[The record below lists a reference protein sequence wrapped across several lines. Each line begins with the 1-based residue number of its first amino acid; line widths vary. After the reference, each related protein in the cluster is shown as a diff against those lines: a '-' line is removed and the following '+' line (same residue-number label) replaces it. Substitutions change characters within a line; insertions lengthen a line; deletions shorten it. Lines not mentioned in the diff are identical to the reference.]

1 MKTDYKILQNVN
13 FPDDIKRL
21 TIEELNILAKELRQ
35 KIIEVVSKNG
45 GHLASNLGVV
55 ELTLAL
61 HYVFSMPYDK
71 IIWDVGHQTYVHKII
86 TGRKNNFETIRRYK
100 GLSGFPKKS
109 ESVYDCFDTGHSST
123 SISAALGMALARD
136 LKGEDYSVI
145 AVIGDGA
152 LTGGLAFEALNNIGH
167 LKTKIIIVLNDN
179 SMSISENVGSL
190 SLYLSKLRTAES
202 YYRLKTNIN
211 RLLDKMD
218 GSGEFIKKLIEKTKL
233 SIKNFIVPGML
244 FEELGLTYLGPI
256 DGHDI
261 GALIE
266 ILRNAKKIDGPV
278 LVHVKTKKGK
288 GYSFAEENPDKFHS
302 IGPFDIDSGETG
314 FNFTS
319 FTDVFSET
327 ICELAESDKRIVAIT
342 AAMAMGTGLLEFS
355 KRYPERFF
363 DVGIA
368 EEHAVTL
375 AAGLAANG
383 MIPVFA
389 VYSTFLQRSYD
400 QIIHDVCLQNLP
412 VVLAID
418 RAGLVG
424 EDGET
429 HHGVFDISYL
439 RHIPNII
446 VMSPKDGD
454 ELKAMLRLAFRLNKP
469 VAIRYPKGRCIY
481 SNKEVNLE
489 FGRAEVVREGKDLLI
504 LTCGRMVYTSIEVAD
519 RLLSMGINAGI
530 INVRFIKPLD
540 ENLILKYI
548 KKIKNIVVIEE
559 NVIQGGLGSSILEL
573 LQHYKLFNIP
583 IKLIG
588 IPDRFITHGKIDDL
602 FRLCRLDS
610 EALTLRIKEFYES
623 LKGVINGVEEGNV

>member
-1 MKTDYKILQNVN
+1 MKADCEILQKIN
-13 FPDDIKRL
+13 FPDDIKKL
-21 TIEELNILAKELRQ
+21 SIDELNTLAKEIRQ
-35 KIIEVVSKNG
+35 KIIKVVSKNG

-71 IIWDVGHQTYVHKII
+71 IIWDVGHQTYVHKIV
-86 TGRKNNFETIRRYK
+86 TGRKDNFDTIRRYK

-109 ESVYDCFDTGHSST
+109 ESIYDCFDTGHSST

-152 LTGGLAFEALNNIGH
+152 LTGGMAFEALNNIGH
-167 LKTKIIIVLNDN
+167 LKTKIIVVLNDN

-202 YYRLKTNIN
+202 YYKFKSNVNKI
-211 RLLDKMD
+211 LDKMD

-261 GALIE
+261 GAIID
-266 ILRNAKKIDGPV
+266 ILRSAKKINGPV

-288 GYSFAEENPDKFHS
+288 GYFFAEENPDKFHS
-302 IGPFDIDSGETG
+302 IGPFDINTGEANS
-314 FNFTS
+314 NFIS

-327 ICELAESDKRIVAIT
+327 ICELAEKDKRIVAIT
-342 AAMAMGTGLLEFS
+342 AAMSMGTGLLEFS
-355 KRYPERFF
+355 KKYPDRFF

-383 MIPVFA
+383 MKPVFA

-412 VVLAID
+412 VIFAID

-439 RHIPNII
+439 RHIPNMI
-446 VMSPKDGD
+446 VMAPKDGD
-454 ELKAMLRLAFRLNKP
+454 ELKMMLKLAFKLNKP
-469 VAIRYPKGRCIY
+469 TAIRYPKGYCVY
-481 SNKEVNLE
+481 SNKQLNLE
-489 FGRAEVVREGKDLLI
+489 FGRAEVIKEGEDLLI
-504 LTCGRMVYTSIEVAD
+504 LTCGRLVYTALEVAD
-519 RLLSMGINAGI
+519 KLLNLGINAGI

-540 ENLILKYI
+540 EKLILKYI
-548 KKIKNIVVIEE
+548 QKIGNAVVIEE
-559 NVIQGGLGSSILEL
+559 NVIQGGLGSSVLEM
-573 LQHYKLFNIP
+573 LQNYKLFNIP
-583 IKLIG
+583 VKLIG
-588 IPDRFITHGKIDDL
+588 VPDRFITHGKIDEL

-610 EALTLRIKEFYES
+610 ESLTFSIKEFYETS
-623 LKGVINGVEEGNV
+623 KNDIKIAEEGKI